1 MYNFTQAQIFILFI
15 ILGISIGVLFDFF
28 RAIRKT
34 FKTTNFI
41 TYLEDTI
48 FMAIVGILLINALI
62 VINNGELRFFI
73 IIAIFF
79 GVGFYFL
86 TITKICFNL
95 FYGIMKIFKKML
107 NFPKFIKKNRKN
119 SRNWKE
125 K

>member
-119 SRNWKE
+119 SRN
-125 K
+125 